1 MIQENQ
7 RLLSIDVIRGMTI
20 AFMIIVNT
28 PGSWEFVYAPLRH
41 AEWDGLTPTDLVF
54 PFFLFIVGLSMAQSF
69 KSHQNFTKSQL
80 LTKAL
85 KRTLVIFGVG
95 LLLNWFPFYEKPLSE
110 LRIFGVL
117 QRIALAYF
125 AGACISIYVKEK
137 YQLWT
142 TMVILVGYYLILIG
156 SVVVGPLT
164 LESNVVRTIDLA
176 LLGENHMY
184 HGYKGIPF
192 DPEGLLS
199 TLGSIGNVM
208 FGYILARKIANL
220 ENRMKKIQYVF
231 SFGAILI
238 TIGIIWNFTGFP
250 INKPIWSSSY
260 AMLSSGLAAWLF
272 AAMIYLIDE
281 KGYTRWAFPFKVF
294 GMNALASYALSGLV
308 IRTLNL
314 IKSGE
319 DGLPALFYRN
329 VLSPMAGPYF
339 GSFLSA
345 LLFCFLIWLLALAL
359 YKNKIFIK
367 A

>member
-7 RLLSIDVIRGMTI
+7 RLLSIDVLRGMTI

-41 AEWDGLTPTDLVF
+41 AKWDGCTPTDLVF
-54 PFFLFIVGLSMAQSF
+54 PFFLFIVGLSMAQSI
-69 KSHQNFTKSQL
+69 KSHQNFTKGQL
-80 LTKAL
+80 FRKAI
-85 KRTLVIFGVG
+85 KRTYVIFLIG
-95 LLLNWFPFYEKPLSE
+95 LLLNWFPFFDKSLAE

-137 YQLWT
+137 YHLWT
-142 TMVILVGYYLILIG
+142 TMIILVLYYLILIMG
-156 SVVVGPLT
+156 VAADPLT
-164 LESNVVRTIDLA
+164 LENNLVRKIDLA
-176 LLGENHMY
+176 LLGENHVY
-184 HGYKGIPF
+184 HGYGLPF

-199 TLGSIGNVM
+199 TLGSVGNVM
-208 FGYILARKIANL
+208 FGFILARKIAAMDV
-220 ENRMKKIQYVF
+220 RTRQIQYVF
-231 SFGAILI
+231 FFGAILI
-238 TIGIIWNFTGFP
+238 TLGVVWNFTGFP

-260 AMLSSGLAAWLF
+260 AMFTSGLASWLF
-272 AAMIYLIDE
+272 AAMIYLIDV
-281 KGYTRWAFPFKVF
+281 KSISKWAFPFKVF

-308 IRTLNL
+308 IRSLNL

-319 DGLPALFYRN
+319 DGLPALFYKKIT
-329 VLSPMAGPYF
+329 SPLAGPYL

-345 LLFCFLIWLLALAL
+345 LIFCFVIWLLAYAL
-359 YKNKIFIK
+359 YRNKIFIK